1 MEPQTSTALIIPLES
16 IHPEDEVLTG
26 KKASGISRLIRLGFT
41 VPEGFCVSTT
51 AYTEH
56 LEQCGALIPAGVAEN
71 EERASIFSGIRA
83 AIIKKPLSDRLTA
96 SLKEQYDRLNTP
108 FAAVRSSAT
117 EEDLAGQSYA
127 GLYETYL
134 GIRSF
139 NECIDALK
147 KCWASLWN
155 ERVFLYRKNQ
165 GIDHQSASMAVIVQR
180 LINADSSGVVFTSGF
195 PGGNDDRIVIEACR
209 GLGESLVS
217 GKVTPDRFIIRKRDL
232 HVLEKSIA
240 SKSLLV
246 DLDRDGLLRERSLSS
261 QESRRASLD
270 NTTIKKL
277 CNLVLK
283 AESAA
288 GQGQD
293 IEWAVRDGTIY
304 LLQCRPITAM
314 LRLDSGEPPHI
325 WSNANT
331 GEVLPDVVTP
341 LSYSFISTF
350 IDSLFNGTLRRMGI
364 DFGPQRI
371 IEQINGRVYF
381 DITALA
387 EIMHHL
393 PGFMKA
399 DLNTFFG
406 GHQEKLLGNLLK
418 RFPRG
423 FSHPKINIFRL
434 LANLPLFILK
444 VIMSSERDKDKLIAE
459 LKDITKVMKSR
470 DISSLSESELM
481 DIINVFKDKMLKKIP
496 DDMAIISGGFP
507 GYQNLSTLCRSWF
520 EDRHNSCVNRL
531 LMSTGKVDS
540 ADPALALMEI
550 ACLTRFSPELEELI
564 KTEQCFIHFREKA
577 LKASR
582 GEEFL
587 RLMDQFMDC
596 HGHHTIGELEL
607 YNPRWAENP
616 DYVLSIVKGY
626 AENLKSTDPLA
637 EYRKRAEERK
647 ALIHECQN
655 RNKNPLKRM
664 IFNLILSRA
673 TCGLALREMYKS
685 EIMRQFSVYRAVFL
699 ELGRRFVSGH
709 ITEQR
714 DDIFFLC
721 SDEIEAISSR
731 THTIN
736 VKETVESRKREYEK
750 NLTIAPHPIVIGT
763 RDEKKFIP
771 YAADDTLDLLA
782 GISVCSGTAKGPA
795 RVFASKDE
803 CAHILPGEILVIPCS
818 DPGWSPYFIAS
829 AGIVMDMG
837 GMLSHGCIIAREYG
851 IPTVVNVGPA
861 TKIIRTGQLIE
872 VDGNTGTVRIIR
884 HAQEHD

>member
-16 IHPEDEVLTG
+16 IHPEEEALTG
-26 KKASGISRLIRLGFT
+26 KKASGISHLIRHGFT
-41 VPEGFCVSTT
+41 VPEGFCVTTT
-51 AYTEH
+51 AYTED
-56 LEQCGALIPAGVAEN
+56 LEQCAALIPEGVAEN
-71 EERASIFSGIRA
+71 EERASILSAIRE
-83 AIIKKPLSDRLTA
+83 AIVKKPLSDKLMT

-127 GLYETYL
+127 GLYETHL

-139 NECIDALK
+139 DECVAALK
-147 KCWASLWN
+147 KCWASLWS
-155 ERVFLYRKNQ
+155 ERVLLYRKNQ
-165 GIDHQSASMAVIVQR
+165 GIDHKSASMAVIVQR
-180 LINADSSGVVFTSGF
+180 LINADSSGVVFTGGF

-232 HVLEKSIA
+232 HLQQKSIA
-240 SKSLLV
+240 SKSLRV
-246 DLDRDGLLRERSLSS
+246 DLDHNGLLHERSLSS
-261 QESRRASLD
+261 RESRRASLD

-277 CNLVLK
+277 CNLALK
-283 AESAA
+283 AESTT
-288 GQGQD
+288 GPGQD
-293 IEWAVRDGTIY
+293 IEWAVMDGTIY
-304 LLQCRPITAM
+304 FLQCRPITAL

-350 IDSLFNGTLRRMGI
+350 IDSLFNGNLRRMGI
-364 DFGPQRI
+364 DFGPLRI
-371 IEQINGRVYF
+371 IERINGRVYF
-381 DITALA
+381 DITALS
-387 EIMHHL
+387 EITHRL
-393 PGFMKA
+393 PGFLKVDMGS
-399 DLNTFFG
+399 FFG
-406 GHQEKLLGNLLK
+406 GHQEKLIGNLLT

-423 FSHPKINIFRL
+423 SSHPKINIFRL
-434 LANLPLFILK
+434 LVNLPLFILK
-444 VIMSSERDKDKLIAE
+444 VIVSSERDKDKLITE
-459 LKDITKVMKSR
+459 LRDITRAMKSR
-470 DISSLSESELM
+470 NISSLSESELM
-481 DIINVFKDKMLKKIP
+481 DIINVFNHKMRKKIP

-507 GYQNLSTLCRSWF
+507 GYQNLSIICRSWF
-520 EDRHNSCVNRL
+520 DDHNNSCANRL

-540 ADPALALMEI
+540 ADPGLALMEI
-550 ACLTRFSPELEELI
+550 ACLTRVSPELEELI

-577 LKASR
+577 LKLKQ

-587 RLMDQFMDC
+587 RLWDQFMDL
-596 HGHHTIGELEL
+596 HGHHAIGELEL

-616 DYVLSIVKGY
+616 DYVLSLVKDY

-637 EYRKRAEERK
+637 EYRKRAEERE

-655 RNKNPLKRM
+655 RCKNPLKR
-664 IFNLILSRA
+664 IVFNLILSRA

-685 EIMRQFSVYRAVFL
+685 EIMRQFSVYREVFL

-714 DDIFFLC
+714 DDIFFLY
-721 SDEIEAISSR
+721 SDEIEAICRR
-731 THTIN
+731 THTFN

-763 RDEKKFIP
+763 RDQKQFIP
-771 YAADDTLDLLA
+771 YTADDTLDLLT
-782 GISVCSGTAKGPA
+782 GISVCGGTAKGPA

-884 HAQEHD
+884 HTQEHN